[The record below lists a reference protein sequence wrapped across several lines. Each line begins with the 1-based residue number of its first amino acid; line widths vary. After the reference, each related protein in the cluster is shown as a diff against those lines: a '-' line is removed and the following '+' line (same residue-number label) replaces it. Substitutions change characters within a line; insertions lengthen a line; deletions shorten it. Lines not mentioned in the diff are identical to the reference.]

1 MKRLSICSILLLLVF
16 AAGAQ
21 APETVNGFAVGGG
34 IDATTGSEVII
45 GQPFSEFVK
54 TADYNATLGIG
65 QSQLSLKKI
74 DAHVNEGDGYSEN
87 GFDYPATTAAGTYN
101 DTLYA
106 KLGGQFNYDSMT
118 TLRLVVMGGS
128 FTCGDPVFDIDH
140 NEYQTVEVAGYCWT
154 KENLKATHYADGT
167 TEITGIRIYNDDNAN
182 LPVYGRLYT
191 WYGAVNLPDG
201 SSDEP
206 TAVGGFVQGA
216 CPDGWHI
223 PTNGELT
230 ALGTV
235 NTHALNATTLW
246 VGPHAGDNTNASGFT
261 AVPAGKYNAELSR
274 YEGLGTEANFWGDN
288 GTYSPSTLTTLAH
301 VYTCAY
307 YCDGLIA
314 NTLNAYDGAS
324 IRCVRNY

>member
-45 GQPFSEFVK
+45 GQPFTQFAK

-65 QSQLSLKKI
+65 QSQLVRTSINALI
-74 DAHVNEGDGYSEN
+74 NQGEEYTAN
-87 GFDYPATTAAGTYN
+87 GFNYPSTTAAGTYK
-101 DTLYA
+101 DTTYI
-106 KLGGQFNYDSMT
+106 KLGSHFNYDSTT
-118 TLRLVVMGGS
+118 TLRLVVLGA
-128 FTCGDPVFDIDH
+128 FTCGDTIYDVDL

-167 TEITGIRIYNDDNAN
+167 SEITGIRIYNDDNTN
-182 LPVYGRLYT
+182 LPIYGRLYT
-191 WYGAVNLPDG
+191 WYGAVKLPEG
-201 SSDEP
+201 SSDAP
-206 TAVGGFVQGA
+206 TTVDGFVQGA

-223 PTNGELT
+223 PTSGEMT

-246 VGPHAGDNTNASGFT
+246 VGPHASENTNASGFT

-274 YEGLGTEANFWGDN
+274 YEGLGTEANFWGDS

-301 VYTCAY
+301 IYTCAY
-307 YCDGLIA
+307 YCDGLLA

-324 IRCVRNY
+324 IRCVRNH